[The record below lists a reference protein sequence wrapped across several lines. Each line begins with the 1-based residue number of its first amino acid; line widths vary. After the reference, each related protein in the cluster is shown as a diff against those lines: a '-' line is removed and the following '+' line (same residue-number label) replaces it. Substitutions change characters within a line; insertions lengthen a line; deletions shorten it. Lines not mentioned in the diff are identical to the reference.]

1 MIANIV
7 LVILLL
13 IASFISRFI
22 AEDVDNENDATTC
35 NVISFFLAICCG
47 YFLAQ
52 IIIELV

>member
-1 MIANIV
+1 MIAKIV
-7 LVILLL
+7 LEILLL
-13 IASFISRFI
+13 IAMFITRYI
-22 AEDVDNENDATTC
+22 AEGVDNDNDATTC